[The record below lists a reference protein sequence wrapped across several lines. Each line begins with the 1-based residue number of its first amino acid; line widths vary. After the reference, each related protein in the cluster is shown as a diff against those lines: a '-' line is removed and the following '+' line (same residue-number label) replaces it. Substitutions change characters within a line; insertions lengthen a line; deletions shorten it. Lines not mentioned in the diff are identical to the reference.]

1 MMAPSRKKFKKF
13 SHKYTLNIGGIK
25 KRRHYTISLNKS
37 DHNLEDAECPGRN
50 GTSCV
55 TPEVTPSRSAL
66 SPANYCRN
74 VHHDSELVLDQ
85 SNEGSNLY
93 KARKLREE
101 TCWESIREKLKL
113 AFLSQQYLAT
123 DAFCVVCLDTN
134 PTEPRKA
141 VCRCEDCG
149 WQQNFCI
156 DCASATHK
164 NKNLF
169 HILELWKD
177 GAFVPLFANN
187 FILEPPGHKLC
198 STANYVK
205 QMVFVDSQGRQHLK
219 RVAFCK
225 CQSEAETLVSMGF
238 WPSTGDRPQTAFDF
252 RLLQLLMTL
261 LFECQSSL
269 DKLCAAI
276 KLLQNP
282 LLPTYATNIYRILNG
297 PAFDEFRLFLYSMGI
312 QNDKCVL
319 CPSPGESGTI
329 IEMMDACFGFPRKK
343 SAGSSVNEP
352 RFGCDMFADQAD
364 VDNFIEKHT
373 AVLKKTENTCNQY
386 KAGEIETSLRSKG
399 KNKRYDEKAVFGR
412 ICRHGFPKGFIS
424 LKHGE
429 RIAYAVYE
437 LKRMV
442 EPYMDSGNVKLKCM
456 YDIACILKRHLEVH
470 SASYGLE
477 GLTERIEFGIP
488 LFHAYVH
495 VSKCQ
500 VLYSPR
506 RNEGFGLTDGEG
518 IERLW
523 SYLRRFCFM
532 TKEMTPSRRT
542 DILSEALLHYARR
555 ISRSQGRYLSHGLLK
570 AETLKMKSSM
580 EKNKIIS
587 ALPAIAKS
595 TSSWEQK
602 YAQLLWEHMQLLNT
616 LGTCDIAAADS
627 FNDSSPSQLVSKAKG
642 VDDKLKQIE
651 KQRGISIRW
660 KANNP
665 KLITTMQDIQVEKR
679 DMFLQNLRS
688 IAVERHL
695 QLMLKERYSQG
706 QKQAIRLA
714 RRVGQY
720 TKRLKLEISKY
731 NAQLSL
737 LKEHILLSVEE
748 VSFEEARDPNSNLY
762 QKFEAT
768 LTSLRDK
775 IPFAAKRRI
784 IELYELEKRCDEEQ
798 GFLYAE
804 CELLLTSKLKT
815 IEMLKKK
822 VEELSRS
829 RSAYSLGLRGV
840 LNKHMLIIGNQILFE
855 KTTYEKF
862 GKEVPSSITSTSCE
876 FLANVAFSRRT
887 EYDIDDDDDDYAINE
902 TDDDDDDNDEEHDD
916 DDDDNDDEDGFEE
929 L

>member
-1 MMAPSRKKFKKF
+1 MAPSRKKFKKF

-282 LLPTYATNIYRILNG
+282 LLPTY
-297 PAFDEFRLFLYSMGI
+297 
-312 QNDKCVL
+312 
-319 CPSPGESGTI
+319 PGESGTI

-506 RNEGFGLTDGEG
+506 RNEGFGLTDGEADAKPVTEST
-518 IERLW
+518 ISKW
-523 SYLRRFCFM
+523 
-532 TKEMTPSRRT
+532 KEEE
-542 DILSEALLHYARR
+542 LALV
-555 ISRSQGRYLSHGLLK
+555 
-570 AETLKMKSSM
+570 SS
-580 EKNKIIS
+580 NKT
-587 ALPAIAKS
+587 IAKS

-862 GKEVPSSITSTSCE
+862 ENINLFISLMYNRVRFSWSS
-876 FLANVAFSRRT
+876 
-887 EYDIDDDDDDYAINE
+887 D
-902 TDDDDDDNDEEHDD
+902 
-916 DDDDNDDEDGFEE
+916 
-929 L
+929 